1 MGCSSMQSR
10 KTSWNHN
17 YAYNRWVSKKVG
29 KRISILDVGCG
40 DGTLAQYLRTADNI
54 ILGIDIS
61 DSAIQ
66 RANKNNTYS
75 NVSYFQTS
83 FEDFQE
89 NNKKFDAIVF
99 VAAIHHMDMSNA
111 IDKAKK
117 LLTKNGVLIIVGLAK
132 PSSLFDWIV
141 ELVRIIPSKIVS
153 TIKKNTTS
161 EELNIDVSYDF
172 PTMKEV
178 RKILNEKLC
187 GYTLRYGLHYRYLLT
202 WENN

>member
-1 MGCSSMQSR
+1 MKR
-10 KTSWNHN
+10 NESWNHN

-29 KRISILDVGCG
+29 KRNRILDVGCG
-40 DGTLAQYLRTADNI
+40 DGTLATYLRTTDNEV
-54 ILGIDIS
+54 LGIDIS
-61 DSAIQ
+61 VSAIQ
-66 RANKNNTYS
+66 KADKSNSYS
-75 NVSYFQTS
+75 NVSFLQTS

-99 VAAIHHMDMSNA
+99 VASIHHMDMINA

-117 LLTKNGVLIIVGLAK
+117 LLAKNGVLIIVGLAK
-132 PSSLFDWIV
+132 PSNLSDWIV
-141 ELVRIIPSKIVS
+141 ELARIIPSKIISV
-153 TIKKNTTS
+153 IKKNTTL
-161 EELNIDVSYDF
+161 EEMNIDVSYDF

-178 RKILNEKLC
+178 RQILNEKLY